1 VDALFRDVHKLAQ
14 LYHWEEAGILR
25 MSYARRHRYLRLIE
39 QDEHAQLLSG
49 IQVMD

>member
-1 VDALFRDVHKLAQ
+1 MDALFRDVHKLAQ

-49 IQVMD
+49 IQVTD